1 MSRRGRQK
9 TVAAGRTG
17 SAGRAQGGPTPARPR
32 AELSF
37 LVIALAAA
45 ILAAGAWAM
54 WSSFGGVFALD
65 DERAIVRNQT
75 IRTLSPLSVPLSPP
89 SESTVAGR
97 PVANLSFA
105 ISYAIG
111 APAPADGGTLA
122 PRQPAG
128 IDPTPF
134 HAGNIGIHLAAALAL
149 FGIVRRTLVSPRLR
163 GRFGE
168 AAPWIAFATALIW
181 VVHPLQTSAV
191 TYVVQ
196 RVESLMGLFY
206 LLTLYCAIRAG
217 EGTRRTWWAA
227 AAVTSCAAGMATKE
241 TMVTAPIM
249 VALWDWMFREP
260 AGGRASRVRWGL
272 AGALAAAWLLLVFV
286 VTRQFRAP
294 SIDLAPTTIWLYVR
308 TQAEVLVHYVRLA
321 VFPSPLVFLYD
332 WPLTP
337 APIWRAWQAALLAGL
352 AALTVAGIV
361 RRHPAAFLGAWFFLI
376 LAPSS
381 SVLPII
387 TEVAAEHRMYLPLG
401 AVVSAFVLGVY
412 VAGTRLVGRWK
423 RAALIA
429 AAAACALLVGALGLE
444 ARGRSRVYWSA
455 VDLWGDTV
463 AKRPG
468 DPRPRVAYGEA
479 LGKADRLAEAE
490 VQLKRATE
498 LAPQDTFART
508 RLGSVLAR
516 QGKYEEAVVELD
528 AALALQPGNIDA
540 HRFLGEIHAIE
551 RRDRLALEHYSKA
564 LAAVPADA
572 LILTRMAAIRA
583 ESQDPSVRD
592 PVRARALAERAA
604 QLTGGRDPRILEV
617 LAAAQAAAGSLRDA
631 AATARAAAA
640 TARELG
646 NSAAAASLDY
656 RAVAYE
662 QAASQPP
669 APVK

>member
-1 MSRRGRQK
+1 
-9 TVAAGRTG
+9 
-17 SAGRAQGGPTPARPR
+17 
-32 AELSF
+32 
-37 LVIALAAA
+37 
-45 ILAAGAWAM
+45 M

-89 SESTVAGR
+89 AESTVAGR

-105 ISYAIG
+105 LSYAMG
-111 APAPADGGTLA
+111 ARAPADGGTSL
-122 PRQPAG
+122 PRQPGG

-134 HAGNIGIHLAAALAL
+134 HAGNIAIHLAAALAL

-168 AAPWIAFATALIW
+168 AGPWIAFAIALIW

-217 EGTRRTWWAA
+217 DGARSRWWSA
-227 AAVTSCAAGMATKE
+227 AAVASCAAGMATKE
-241 TMVTAPIM
+241 TMVTAPIA

-260 AGGRASRVRWGL
+260 TGGRASRVRLGL
-272 AGALAAAWLLLVFV
+272 AGALAATWLILAFV

-308 TQAEVLVHYVRLA
+308 TQAEVVVHYVRLA

-337 APIWRAWQAALLAGL
+337 APLWKAWQAALLAGL
-352 AALTVAGIV
+352 AALTVFGIV
-361 RRHPAAFLGAWFFLI
+361 KRHPAAFLSGWFFLI

-387 TEVAAEHRMYLPLG
+387 TEVAAEHRMYLPLASVIAAVAVGVYLAGERVMGRWRLG
-401 AVVSAFVLGVY
+401 AAVAATTLGV
-412 VAGTRLVGRWK
+412 VLA
-423 RAALIA
+423 
-429 AAAACALLVGALGLE
+429 GALGLE
-444 ARGRSRVYWSA
+444 ARARSRVYWSA

-468 DPRPRVAYGEA
+468 DPRPLVAYGEA

-490 VQLKRATE
+490 VPLKRATE

-516 QGKYEEAVVELD
+516 QSKFDEAVVELD
-528 AALALQPGNIDA
+528 AALALQPANVDA
-540 HRFLGEIHAIE
+540 HRFLGEIYAIQ

-572 LILTRMAAIRA
+572 LIMARMATIRA
-583 ESQDPSVRD
+583 ESQDLSVRD
-592 PVRARALAERAA
+592 PSRAKALAERAA
-604 QLTGGRDPRILEV
+604 QITGGRDPRVLEV
-617 LAAAQAAAGSLRDA
+617 LAAAQAASGDFRDA
-631 AATARAAAA
+631 AATARLAA
-640 TARELG
+640 TAARALG
-646 NSAAAASLDY
+646 IAAMASSLDY
-656 RAVAYE
+656 RAAAYE
-662 QAASQPP
+662 QAARQPF
-669 APVK
+669 APVR

>member
-1 MSRRGRQK
+1 L
-9 TVAAGRTG
+9 
-17 SAGRAQGGPTPARPR
+17 AQPR
-32 AELSF
+32 H
-37 LVIALAAA
+37 LVLALAAF
-45 ILAAGAWAM
+45 IVAAGAWAS
-54 WSSFGGVFALD
+54 WPSFGGVFVLD

-75 IRTLSPLSVPLSPP
+75 IRALWPLGVPLSPP

-105 ISYAIG
+105 LSYAM
-111 APAPADGGTLA
+111 AARAPADGGTSA

-128 IDPTPF
+128 IDPKPF

-149 FGIVRRTLVSPRLR
+149 FGIARRTLLSPRLR
-163 GRFGE
+163 DRLGK
-168 AAPWIAFATALIW
+168 AAPWIAFAIALVW

-217 EGTRRTWWAA
+217 DGARRGWWAE
-227 AAVTSCAAGMATKE
+227 AAVVSCAAGMATKE
-241 TMVTAPIM
+241 TMVTAPIA
-249 VALWDWMFREP
+249 VALWDWTFREP
-260 AGGRASRVRWGL
+260 AGGRTSRVRWGL
-272 AGALAAAWLLLVFV
+272 AGALAATWLLLAFV

-294 SIDLAPTTIWLYVR
+294 SIDLSPTTIWLYVR
-308 TQAEVLVHYVRLA
+308 TQAEVVVHYVRLA

-352 AALTVAGIV
+352 VVLTGVGMV
-361 RRHPAAFLGAWFFLI
+361 KRRPAAFIGAWFFLI

-401 AVVSAFVLGVY
+401 AVVSAVVLGVY

-423 RAALIA
+423 RAALVA
-429 AAAACALLVGALGLE
+429 AAMVCALLVGALGLE
-444 ARGRSRVYWSA
+444 ARARSRVYWSA

-463 AKRPG
+463 AKRPD
-468 DPRPRVAYGEA
+468 DPRPLVAYGEA

-490 VQLKRATE
+490 AQLKRATE

-540 HRFLGEIHAIE
+540 HRFLAEIHAIE

-572 LILTRMAAIRA
+572 LILARMAAIRA
-583 ESQDPSVRD
+583 ESQDASVRD
-592 PVRARALAERAA
+592 PARATALAQRAA
-604 QLTGGRDPRILEV
+604 QLTGGRDPRVLEV

-640 TARELG
+640 IARELG
-646 NSAAAASLDY
+646 NSSAAASLEY
-656 RAVAYE
+656 RAAAYE

-669 APVK
+669 APIK

>member
-1 MSRRGRQK
+1 M
-9 TVAAGRTG
+9 
-17 SAGRAQGGPTPARPR
+17 
-32 AELSF
+32 
-37 LVIALAAA
+37 
-45 ILAAGAWAM
+45 AAGAWAM
-54 WSSFGGVFALD
+54 WSSFGGVFTLD

-89 SESTVAGR
+89 AESTVAGR

-105 ISYAIG
+105 LSYAMG
-111 APAPADGGTLA
+111 ARAPADGGTSL
-122 PRQPAG
+122 PRQPGG

-134 HAGNIGIHLAAALAL
+134 HAGNIAIHLAAALAL

-168 AAPWIAFATALIW
+168 AGPWIAFAIALIW

-217 EGTRRTWWAA
+217 DGARSRWWSA
-227 AAVTSCAAGMATKE
+227 AAVASCAAGMATKE
-241 TMVTAPIM
+241 TMVTAPIA

-260 AGGRASRVRWGL
+260 TGGRASRVRLGL
-272 AGALAAAWLLLVFV
+272 AGALAATWLILAFV

-308 TQAEVLVHYVRLA
+308 TQAEVLVHYLRLA
-321 VFPSPLVFLYD
+321 VYPSPLVFFYD

-337 APIWRAWQAALLAGL
+337 VPIWRAWQASLLAGV
-352 AALTVAGIV
+352 AALTIAGTV
-361 RRHPAAFLGAWFFLI
+361 RRHPAAFLSAWFFLI

-401 AVVSAFVLGVY
+401 AVVSAVVLGVY
-412 VAGTRLVGRWK
+412 VAGIRLAGRWK

-444 ARGRSRVYWSA
+444 ARARSRVYWSA
-455 VDLWGDTV
+455 VGLWGDTV
-463 AKRPG
+463 AKRPN

-479 LGKADRLAEAE
+479 LAKTDRLAEAE
-490 VQLKRATE
+490 AQLRHATE
-498 LAPQDTFART
+498 LAPQDTFARI

-564 LAAVPADA
+564 LAGVPSDA
-572 LILTRMAAIRA
+572 QIMARMATIRA
-583 ESQDPSVRD
+583 ESKDPAVRD
-592 PVRARALAERAA
+592 PRRAMALAERAA
-604 QLTGGRDPRILEV
+604 QLTGGRDPRILEI
-617 LAAAQAAAGSLRDA
+617 LSAAQAASGAFRDA

-640 TARELG
+640 AARALG
-646 NSAAAASLDY
+646 NGAAASSLDY
-656 RAVAYE
+656 RAAAYE

-669 APVK
+669 APVR